1 MRNLYP
7 TKEEMTQVI
16 LDLLTDG
23 KAIFK
28 NVVILRGD
36 NCVHDLEKRVFSDN
50 VEELL
55 FDINEFQSVIDFD
68 NNI

>member
-36 NCVHDLEKRVFSDN
+36 NCFHDLEKRVFSDN